1 MSNLEE
7 FIMDWAKNFKV
18 LPEGEPEA
26 QVRALVVQNYA
37 LNLLLEKF
45 IQRLEAAANNVK
57 GEAV

>member
-7 FIMDWAKNFKV
+7 FLMDWAKNFKV
-18 LPEGEPEA
+18 IPEGEPQA

-45 IQRLEAAANNVK
+45 IQRLEVAVK
-57 GEAV
+57 EAK